1 MKRFLALAVSVC
13 MALTVFAASPEI
25 MKVVPGAD
33 AEVSAASYPAL
44 KTINY
49 KATGDQRKDIVGF
62 AKTQVGYAEKSGNNT
77 YFGAWYGMNKQ
88 PWCAMFICW
97 AASKAGVATSIIP
110 KLANADRGWAKK
122 QGVYY
127 KSKQWGGNYTPK
139 AGDLFYFS
147 WSVRDYADHIGLV
160 SGTGK
165 SGNTTYVYTI
175 EGNKHDKVKEG
186 SYALNNRYILGYA
199 SPKYKSSTPT
209 TTTKPTTTTTKP
221 TTTTTKPTTAAI
233 TVKDG
238 EYLLKYR
245 DGLTE
250 TENEDSIVAPAV
262 GTFGKDMTI
271 SSYKFSR
278 PGYDYNTW
286 NIYRED
292 KGKLYYLCRDKASGA
307 TEKWYLSSAIP
318 SDYALATVGIGGK
331 LRVNTKVPGPLYLTP
346 VWFASG
352 YAVTYNANGGQ
363 NAPAGQTKKQGQT
376 LTLQSGVPTKAGC
389 TFQGWA
395 ETANATTPKYSPGGS
410 YTADKAITLF
420 AVWKSGTFQVKL
432 TGDLYLR
439 TGPAKT
445 YKSVGVL
452 KKGKT
457 VTVVETKDGWAKLTD
472 GNWISM
478 KYTQTITTAAPTTKP
493 TTKPTTRPTVPQIT
507 TTRAASSGKSS
518 ASGAGVYKTKATL
531 NKRKGPGKNYKVVG
545 TVKYGAKVTIVEVK
559 NGWGKTSD
567 GGWMSMKY
575 LKKVSSAPAQAA
587 TTAASTGYFN
597 VKVAVGALNK
607 RSGPGATNKRKGTL
621 HKGDSLKITKVS
633 NGWGQIKGDGSWISL
648 KYTTVTSGCK
658 VRVTSTTLPMRK
670 GPGKKYD
677 KVGVV
682 QPGVHDISKINGTWG
697 KLRSNGRWIH
707 LGYTTWAY

>member
-1 MKRFLALAVSVC
+1 

-49 KATGDQRKDIVGF
+49 KVTGDQRKDIVGF

-127 KSKQWGGNYTPK
+127 KSRQWGGNYTPK
-139 AGDLFYFS
+139 PGDLIYFS
-147 WSVRDYADHIGLV
+147 WSVRDYADHIGMV

-165 SGNTTYVYTI
+165 SGGTTYVYTI

-186 SYALNNRYILGYA
+186 SYAINNRYILGYA
-199 SPKYKSSTPT
+199 SPKYTSSTPT
-209 TTTKPTTTTTKP
+209 TTIKPTTTTT
-221 TTTTTKPTTAAI
+221 TTSTQPTTAAI
-233 TVKDG
+233 TVRDG

-250 TENEDSIVAPAV
+250 TENEDTLVAPVV
-262 GTFGKDMTI
+262 GTFGKDLTI
-271 SSYKFSR
+271 SSYKFNR

-292 KGKLYYLCRDKASGA
+292 KGKLYYLCRDKAGGA
-307 TEKWYLSSAIP
+307 TEKWYLFSSIP

-346 VWFASG
+346 VWCSSG

-363 NAPAGQTKKQGQT
+363 NAPAGQTKKQGQA
-376 LTLQSGVPTKAGC
+376 LTLQKGVPTRSGC

-395 ETANATTPKYSPGGS
+395 ETANASVPQYSAGGS
-410 YTADKAITLF
+410 YTADKSVTLF
-420 AVWKSGTFQVKL
+420 AVWKSGSFQVKL
-432 TGDLYLR
+432 TGDLYIR
-439 TGPAKT
+439 KGPAKS
-445 YKSVGVL
+445 YESVGVL

-457 VTVVETKDGWAKLTD
+457 VTVVETKDGWARLTD

-493 TTKPTTRPTVPQIT
+493 TTQAPTKPTVPQIT
-507 TTRAASSGKSS
+507 TTRAASSAAGS
-518 ASGAGVYKTKATL
+518 ASTAAGAGVYKTKATL
-531 NKRKGPGKNYKVVG
+531 NKRKGPGKNYKVV
-545 TVKYGAKVTIVEVK
+545 TAVKKGREVTIVEVK
-559 NGWGKTSD
+559 DGWGRASD

-575 LKKVSSAPAQAA
+575 LKKVSSAPAA
-587 TTAASTGYFN
+587 TTVAAQTAGFFK
-597 VKVAVGALNK
+597 VKVSVGALNR
-607 RSGPGATNKRKGTL
+607 RSGPGTAGKKKGAL
-621 HKGDSLKITKVS
+621 HKGDQVKITRVS
-633 NGWGQIKGDGSWISL
+633 DGWGQIKDNGSWIML

-658 VRVTSTTLPMRK
+658 VRVPIDYLPMRK

-697 KLRSNGRWIH
+697 KLRSNGSWIH